1 MGGICSRVDEDD
13 DVEEEKHN
21 DHYQQQQQ
29 RHADDHHQQQQQ
41 QRRQQRRNK
50 KSFHAAPTI
59 VADMPPPSSYSPP
72 SSPPVATTT
81 AKNRK
86 NNNRYAASSLFRVGS
101 IIPSHG
107 PSSPAQ
113 RASDYNHVHEMVA
126 INFELAESERRE
138 KNSRW
143 KSRRFQM
150 KRKKKTNNN
159 KRKSTTRGKPSN
171 KNAMNGHDQHH
182 DDHDHH
188 HVGATGNV
196 DSFAES
202 SLASGGG
209 GVNSSLPPLG
219 VVGLRN
225 MGNTCYLNSSL
236 QCLSATI
243 PLTDYFLAYNFKS
256 EINKENV
263 LGTGGKLATAYAE
276 LMKIMWLGNHSSS
289 STSYYN
295 NAIQPSAFKQQL
307 DKFSPQFV
315 GSAQQDSQELI
326 AFLLDGIHEDL
337 NRIKPKKPYIEDS
350 DCDGTHDEHDAILAW
365 RNYLRRDK
373 SVIVDIFQ
381 GQLKNSLTCL
391 QCGHSNIRFE
401 PFMYLSLPLTDKC
414 NLTLQ
419 DCLDEYCR
427 VEYLQ
432 DENQWYCKRCK
443 RHVDA
448 KKKTDLWILPPILI
462 VHLKRFRFN
471 DSGHAASKNEARV
484 AYPIRHWDLERCVKS
499 RAQRTCANLS
509 YDLYAVSNHVGGRL
523 GSGHYTA
530 YCLNRFDDEWYQFN
544 DSSATRVDEATLQ
557 QHQSAAYVLFYN
569 RSDTTNSNTNNNGQ
583 HGSSSQEDGNL
594 TSNVSDRPAPLIRRQ
609 SVSRPDLWPHT
620 QVQDH
625 QFRNFRRSSM
635 IGRDRDKY
643 GDVRSVNSS
652 LITPDSTGSL

>member
-1 MGGICSRVDEDD
+1 MGGICSRVDEDED
-13 DVEEEKHN
+13 LEDNYH
-21 DHYQQQQQ
+21 DHHHHQ
-29 RHADDHHQQQQQ
+29 HQQQLQQ
-41 QRRQQRRNK
+41 QQQRRNK

-59 VADMPPPSSYSPP
+59 VADMPPPSSPSPP
-72 SSPPVATTT
+72 SPTSPPIT
-81 AKNRK
+81 KK
-86 NNNRYAASSLFRVGS
+86 GNNNRYAASSLFRVGS
-101 IIPSHG
+101 IIPSRA
-107 PSSPAQ
+107 PDSPAQ
-113 RASDYNHVHEMVA
+113 RASDYNHVHETVA
-126 INFELAESERRE
+126 LNFELAESERR
-138 KNSRW
+138 KNRW
-143 KSRRFQM
+143 KSRRFQKKT
-150 KRKKKTNNN
+150 KRKLN
-159 KRKSTTRGKPSN
+159 
-171 KNAMNGHDQHH
+171 MNGH
-182 DDHDHH
+182 HH

-196 DSFAES
+196 YSFAES
-202 SLASGGG
+202 SLASGGEAG
-209 GVNSSLPPLG
+209 NSSLPPLG

-243 PLTDYFLAYNFKS
+243 PLTDYFLAYNFRS
-256 EINKENV
+256 EINKENF

-276 LMKIMWLGNHSSS
+276 LMKTMWLGNHHSSS
-289 STSYYN
+289 YS
-295 NAIQPSAFKQQL
+295 NAIQPTAFKQQL

-337 NRIKPKKPYIEDS
+337 NRIQPPKPYVEDN
-350 DCDGTHDEHDAILAW
+350 DCDGTHDEHDAIVAW

-381 GQLKNSLTCL
+381 GQLKNSLTCMK
-391 QCGHSNIRFE
+391 CGHSNIRFE

-414 NLTLQ
+414 KTLQ

-432 DENQWYCKRCK
+432 GENQWYCKHCK
-443 RHVDA
+443 KHVDA

-471 DSGHAASKNEARV
+471 DSGHMASKNEARV
-484 AYPIRHWDLERCVKS
+484 AYPIRNWDLERRVKS

-530 YCLNRFDDEWYQFN
+530 YCLNRFDEEWYQFN
-544 DSSATRVDEATLQ
+544 DSSATLVDEATLQ

-569 RSDTTNSNTNNNGQ
+569 RSDTNTANNIASNNSSR
-583 HGSSSQEDGNL
+583 HGSSQEGGDSSSL
-594 TSNVSDRPAPLIRRQ
+594 TAVSDRPAPLIRRQ

-625 QFRNFRRSSM
+625 QFRNFRRSSV
-635 IGRDRDKY
+635 IGQRDRGDR
-643 GDVRSVNSS
+643 DVRSVNS